1 MAKYKLTEHPAHI
14 GLGARVSVEP
24 AMTSSLDWYQDYTE
38 RNMKDG
44 AEGRLVSSHSFSEP
58 WTTWEM
64 HPNGEELVL
73 CTHGA
78 MTLIQELPD
87 GATQRTELAAGEYA
101 VNPRGVWHTA
111 DISEPA
117 TAVFITS
124 GIGTKQRER

>member
-1 MAKYKLTEHPAHI
+1 MPKYKLTEHPAHI
-14 GLGARVSVEP
+14 GLGAAISVEP
-24 AMTSSLDWYQDYTE
+24 AMTGTLAWYEGYTE
-38 RNMKDG
+38 RNQKDG
-44 AEGRLVSSHSFSEP
+44 ADGRLVSSHSFSEP

-87 GATQRTELAAGEYA
+87 GSVQQTELAAGEYA

-111 DISEPA
+111 DIQEHA

-124 GIGTKQRER
+124 GIGTEQRGR

>member
-1 MAKYKLTEHPAHI
+1 MPKYKLTEHPAHI
-14 GLGARVSVEP
+14 GLGAAISVEP
-24 AMTSSLDWYQDYTE
+24 AMTGSLDWYESYTE
-38 RNMKDG
+38 RNGKDG
-44 AEGRLVSSHSFSEP
+44 AEGRLVSSHSFSES

-78 MTLIQELPD
+78 MTLIQEFPD
-87 GATQRTELAAGEYA
+87 GSVQQTELTAGEYA

-111 DISEPA
+111 DIQEQA

-124 GIGTKQRER
+124 GIGTEQRGR